1 MKAKGKIWSVTWRVF
16 LGFILLLWIFHSIF
30 LKEGKQALTRL
41 NGPAAWDQLDTF
53 ARWEAAWN
61 YGPAELWRT
70 IMMIEPWYFAISIVL
85 MGITIVLGVIRW
97 NMVLQVQGLHLPL
110 GRATSISFIAHFFN
124 SFFLGS
130 TGGDLMKAYYAAR
143 ETHHRKT
150 EAVAAVFMDRIVGL
164 WSMLLFA
171 VLMMVPNIGILQ
183 DHNKLLG
190 WALFIICLLLGSS
203 GFLALALY
211 GGVSRRFPKAR
222 EWMRKLPKGEAVE
235 RGIEACRV
243 FGSNKAVLFRVIM
256 VSMALNAVCVFQFMA
271 VAYGLKIT
279 ISPMILFLVVPMII
293 CIAAFPITP
302 SGLGVRES
310 LFVILLSHPIIG
322 VNGTL
327 ALSLSLLAYA
337 GSLFWS
343 LVGGLVYMTRREKEH
358 LEEVTSVTEE
368 EPA

>member
-1 MKAKGKIWSVTWRVF
+1 MSAGKKIWSVTWRVF

-30 LKEGKQALTRL
+30 LKEGRLAIERAGGLTAWTSL
-41 NGPAAWDQLDTF
+41 EKVDQWKAAWSH
-53 ARWEAAWN
+53 
-61 YGPAELWRT
+61 GPHELWRT
-70 IMMIEPWYFAISIVL
+70 IMMIEPWHFAVSILL
-85 MGITIVLGVIRW
+85 MGITVVLGVIRW
-97 NMVLQVQGLHLPL
+97 NMVLQVQGLNLPL
-110 GRATSISFIAHFFN
+110 PRATSISFIAHFFN

-171 VLMMVPNIGILQ
+171 VVMMLPNFGLLERHPQ
-183 DHNKLLG
+183 LLG
-190 WALFIICLLLGSS
+190 WTLFILCLLLGSS

-222 EWMRKLPKGEAVE
+222 DWMRKLPKGQNIE
-235 RGIEACRV
+235 RAIEACRV
-243 FGSNKAVLFRVIM
+243 FGSNKAVLFRVIA
-256 VSMALNAVCVFQFMA
+256 VSMALNTVCVFQFIA
-271 VAYGLKIT
+271 VAYGLKIVVPPT
-279 ISPMILFLVVPMII
+279 VMFLVVPMII

-310 LFVILLSHPIIG
+310 LFVVILSHPSIG

-343 LVGGLVYMTRREKEH
+343 LVGGLVYMTRRDKEH
-358 LEEVTSVTEE
+358 LEEVTSESEE
-368 EPA
+368 TA